1 MKKRIALICLVL
13 IGMMMITAAA
23 YASGTIEASDYTVHK
38 GNNNA
43 VLNVRIT
50 VDGHVSEVVPW
61 VFGETEAQLRVLM
74 QGAHVGS
81 CKEGKLDGKYARKV
95 VFEKV
100 DEQCSEAVIDFAS
113 MLRVE
118 ECRTEIRQA
127 NGKSIVILT
136 IRLDTSG
143 DEVRSIKGKTIL
155 VDAGH
160 GGPDCGAI
168 GASGVY
174 EKDITLAVATE
185 LRKQLMAEGA
195 NVVMTRT
202 TDRNV
207 SWVLSTKEDKAE
219 LAARVAVA
227 EGAQADIFV
236 SIHLNSFTSPDI
248 GGVET
253 FYCQGSFAGERLA
266 YLVQKSLMD
275 QFDLQDRGV
284 KTAKFYVLRHST
296 MPTILTE
303 LAFISNP
310 REEQLLVS
318 PEAQVQFA
326 SAILKGLKEYFST

>member
-1 MKKRIALICLVL
+1 MKTRIALIALML
-13 IGMMMITAAA
+13 IGMLMITAAA
-23 YASGTIEASDYTVHK
+23 HAGGMIESSDYTVHE
-38 GNNNA
+38 GNHNA
-43 VLNVRIT
+43 VLTVKIT
-50 VDGHVSEVVPW
+50 VDGQVSEVVPW
-61 VFGETEAQLRVLM
+61 VFGETEPQLRVLM
-74 QGAHVGS
+74 LGAHVGA
-81 CKEGKLDGKYARKV
+81 CREGRLDGRYATKV

-118 ECRTEIRQA
+118 ECRTEVQQT

-143 DEVRSIKGKTIL
+143 NEARSIKGKTIL

-174 EKDITLAVATE
+174 EKDVTLAVATE
-185 LRKQLMAEGA
+185 LRKQLIAEGA

-207 SWVLSTKEDKAE
+207 SWVLSTEEDRAE

-227 EGAQADIFV
+227 EGAQADVFV
-236 SIHLNSFTSPDI
+236 SIHLNSFTTPDI

-266 YLVQKSLMD
+266 YLVQKSLMQ

-310 REEQLLVS
+310 REEQLLIS

-326 SAILKGLKEYFST
+326 SAILAGLKEYFST

>member
-1 MKKRIALICLVL
+1 MKKRIALIALML
-13 IGMMMITAAA
+13 IGMLMITAAA
-23 YASGTIEASDYTVHK
+23 HAGGMIEASDYTVHE
-38 GNNNA
+38 GDHNA
-43 VLNVRIT
+43 VITVKIT
-50 VDGHVSEVVPW
+50 VDGQVSEVVPW
-61 VFGETEAQLRVLM
+61 VFGETEPQLRVLM
-74 QGAHVGS
+74 LGAHVGT
-81 CKEGKLDGKYARKV
+81 CREGRLDGRYAPKV

-118 ECRTEIRQA
+118 ECRTEVQQT

-143 DEVRSIKGKTIL
+143 NEARSIKGKTIL

-174 EKDITLAVATE
+174 EKDVTLAVATE
-185 LRKQLMAEGA
+185 LRKQLIAEGA

-207 SWVLSTKEDKAE
+207 SWVLSTEEDRAE

-227 EGAQADIFV
+227 EGAQADVFV
-236 SIHLNSFTSPDI
+236 SIHLNSFTTPDI

-266 YLVQKSLMD
+266 YLVQKSLMQ

-310 REEQLLVS
+310 REEQLLIS

-326 SAILKGLKEYFST
+326 SAILAGLKEYFST